1 MPSIRTSK
9 QSRKE
14 ELLPLSDAEKE
25 LLKAIRGMNSD
36 SQAYVLRVAKALDPE
51 FPAAPAS
58 ASAIAEEPA
67 FVSIDVVKE
76 ARSLGF
82 DIEITLFDLV
92 VFVDS
97 ILDKIDAIKLESLD
111 SEGAAAVNAI
121 CCFAGYADKQV
132 KEIQHTNNRI
142 LAVVG
147 QAMRGVQHV

>member
-14 ELLPLSDAEKE
+14 ELLPLSEAEKE
-25 LLKAIRGMNSD
+25 LLKAIRVMNSD
-36 SQAYVLRVAKALDPE
+36 AQAHVLRMAKAFALE

-76 ARSLGF
+76 TKSLGF
-82 DIEITLFDLV
+82 EIECILFDLA
-92 VFVDS
+92 VFVES
-97 ILDKIDAIKLESLD
+97 ILDKIDAIGMDSLD
-111 SEGAAAVNAI
+111 REGAAAVNAI

-142 LAVVG
+142 LDVVG
-147 QAMRGVQHV
+147 QAIRGDLHV